1 VIAAPPA
8 EALAHG
14 PQGPTAWRVL
24 SASFQLELLV
34 PDDEARLEQALQTA
48 WDWLAPALR
57 TARLSV
63 AEDPEPVRP
72 QHLEY
77 ISSYAASLRAATA
90 DDPATQHELNNHAK
104 LGRTDYAVDLTGA
117 VDDETASP
125 FSLSF
130 WAEIGDVDPVD
141 EWLPAFATL
150 TLTVPDT
157 WPVVEFHD
165 RVLAV
170 AAPLRLRWGAAGF
183 GYSAVYPS
191 VTASPARA
199 IYAHAR
205 RHPGYD
211 LGFYM
216 QSMGALY
223 RRLRT
228 VSWLTMVGPALL
240 DELAAAGRQ
249 LVATPRVVVG
259 HAGDA
264 TVLRAGNTPV
274 AGDVN
279 RLDVPAAY
287 READALLRPVRADD
301 PQGLVALGPWSDDS
315 LLQWL
320 RRFELR
326 VS

>member
-1 VIAAPPA
+1 M
-8 EALAHG
+8 LG
-14 PQGPTAWRVL
+14 
-24 SASFQLELLV
+24 ASFQLELLE
-34 PDDEARLEQALQTA
+34 PDDEARLEQALHMA
-48 WDWLAPALR
+48 WDWLAPELR

-90 DDPATQHELNNHAK
+90 DDPGTQRELNNHAK

-117 VDDETASP
+117 VEDETASP
-125 FSLSF
+125 FSLCF
-130 WAEIGDVDPVD
+130 WAEIGEVDPID

-150 TLTVPDT
+150 TVTVPHT
-157 WPVVEFHD
+157 WPVADFQD
-165 RVLAV
+165 RVLAM

-191 VTASPARA
+191 LTASPARA

-211 LGFYM
+211 LGFHM
-216 QSMGALY
+216 QCMEALY
-223 RRLRT
+223 RRIRT
-228 VSWLTMVGPALL
+228 ISWLTLVGPALL
-240 DELAAAGRQ
+240 DELAAAGRR
-249 LVATPRVVVG
+249 LVDTPSVALG
-259 HAGDA
+259 QAGSA
-264 TVLRAGNTPV
+264 AVLRAGNTPL

-301 PQGLVALGPWSDDS
+301 PQGLVALGPWTDDS